1 MLIIYYRRKR
11 ILRYFKHTHLQLK
24 LITTYFC
31 DFKFRKFKIIDDD
44 GSKTIS
50 RPEFK
55 KAVGELGLDLDKA
68 AIEEC
73 FNAFDRDGSGTI
85 DFDEFLAQLR
95 VSSTNSGRSRIS
107 QTEIV
112 VPGPKRPSRLFLAIY
127 SIKNEQFRTLCQS
140 GGSINRRACSCYLKA
155 KIWCTS

>member
-24 LITTYFC
+24 LITIYFC

-95 VSSTNSGRSRIS
+95 VSSTNSGGSRIS

-127 SIKNEQFRTLCQS
+127 SISST
-140 GGSINRRACSCYLKA
+140 I
-155 KIWCTS
+155 

>member
-1 MLIIYYRRKR
+1 MTLQWWIQDFLIIYYRRKR
-11 ILRYFKHTHLQLK
+11 NLRYFKHTHLQLK
-24 LITTYFC
+24 LITIYFC

-95 VSSTNSGRSRIS
+95 VSSTDSG
-107 QTEIV
+107 
-112 VPGPKRPSRLFLAIY
+112 FLRQ
-127 SIKNEQFRTLCQS
+127 K
-140 GGSINRRACSCYLKA
+140 
-155 KIWCTS
+155 